1 MTVSTI
7 IMRDWNKCIR
17 KAKKNLGIPRDSFV
31 IVKGQL
37 LRESQRIFCA
47 MGY

>member
-1 MTVSTI
+1 MSVSNI
-7 IMRDWNKCIR
+7 IIRDWNICVR
-17 KAKKNLGIPRDSFV
+17 KAKKNLGIPRDSFM

-37 LRESQRIFCA
+37 LRETQRLFCA